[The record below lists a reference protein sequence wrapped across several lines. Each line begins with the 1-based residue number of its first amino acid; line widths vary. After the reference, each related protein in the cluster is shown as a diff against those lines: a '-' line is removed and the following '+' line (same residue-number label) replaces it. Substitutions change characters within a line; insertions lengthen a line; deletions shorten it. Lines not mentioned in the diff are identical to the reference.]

1 MDDGIGRTMGWSALF
16 VLLLL
21 LAMFFSASELAI
33 ASCSKNRLRKLSEEG
48 NLRAGALHAMRERQ
62 PDLVLW
68 NGAGA
73 VLCLLAGEAAGLA
86 ALVPWLTQLLSSW
99 MEPPAGQRLGLLLAF
114 VIVSFLSITLGYVFP
129 KKLVTCRP
137 KGASFPAVELLRVI
151 GWVFRPLT
159 FLCLKSARLLVRLL
173 GFDPNQEAI
182 NVTEEEIRL
191 MVDAGKENG
200 AIELDEREM
209 INNIFEFDDRTAGEI
224 MTHRTDIAAVPADG
238 ALDQVLEIARTEG
251 FSRIPIY
258 EGGLDNI
265 VGIVYAKDLLALVG
279 SSAPEGT
286 AISEYMRSVVYVPQ
300 SARCGMLL
308 RQFKESKVHMAVVVD
323 EYGGTAGIVTMEDL
337 LESIVGSIQDE
348 YDRETDEIERLGDN
362 IWAIDGSVP
371 VERVEELLGAELESE
386 EDGETLG
393 GLITNT
399 LGRIPEDGEMPV
411 LILNG
416 IRFTVLAA
424 ADRRILRV
432 QAQRLPAP
440 AAE

>member
-1 MDDGIGRTMGWSALF
+1 M
-16 VLLLL
+16 
-21 LAMFFSASELAI
+21 
-33 ASCSKNRLRKLSEEG
+33 
-48 NLRAGALHAMRERQ
+48 
-62 PDLVLW
+62 
-68 NGAGA
+68 
-73 VLCLLAGEAAGLA
+73 
-86 ALVPWLTQLLSSW
+86 
-99 MEPPAGQRLGLLLAF
+99 
-114 VIVSFLSITLGYVFP
+114 
-129 KKLVTCRP
+129 
-137 KGASFPAVELLRVI
+137 
-151 GWVFRPLT
+151 
-159 FLCLKSARLLVRLL
+159 
-173 GFDPNQEAI
+173 
-182 NVTEEEIRL
+182 
-191 MVDAGKENG
+191 
-200 AIELDEREM
+200 
-209 INNIFEFDDRTAGEI
+209 
-224 MTHRTDIAAVPADG
+224 
-238 ALDQVLEIARTEG
+238 
-251 FSRIPIY
+251 
-258 EGGLDNI
+258 
-265 VGIVYAKDLLALVG
+265 G

-432 QAQRLPAP
+432 QAQRLPEP